1 MHDFA
6 QRLALAGLAI
16 AFSAA
21 CLTHAAQPAQAADAF
36 SNAPPGPIAAD
47 VSQPIVVQAEADA
60 QRDYALLPLLPPLT
74 SGPTK
79 TIHLIAEVKPW
90 TPAPDITVQAWTFNG
105 TVPGPTIHVRQGDT
119 LRVILTNHLPAP
131 TTIHWHGMNVPAA
144 MDGSPG
150 FSQAPVQPGQSFIYQ
165 FVVQQPGTYI
175 YHTHVDD
182 LNQLDRGLYGA
193 VIVEPRAPAT
203 GPKPDRDYL
212 MLISSWKVFSS
223 TENYFSIN
231 GKSYP
236 LGKPFLVK
244 RGQRIRVR
252 EIDISG
258 TEFHTMHLHGH
269 HFQIVAF
276 DGQPVAAGARQMM
289 DTVTLGPGE
298 TRDIEFLA
306 DAQPGTWMFHC
317 HVADHMM
324 NGDRGPGG
332 LVSAV
337 QYEGAPDRFNS
348 MAMEDQ
354 MAAAPQNGS
363 GASGPKMTQTET
375 LILGA
380 IAGLT
385 IFLGLPIATMR
396 GVSRRWIA
404 FLNAVAIG
412 VLFFLLFDILR
423 QAGEPVVEALGKMQQ
438 GAGAGPFAWL
448 ALVYLTGFGVGLVG
462 LVYFSRIVLAKQ
474 REAVAEGGILSP
486 MALATTIAL
495 GIGLHNFSEGLA
507 IGQSA
512 ATGAIE
518 LAVLLIIGF
527 GLHNMT
533 EGFGIAAPLVGAER
547 RIGVREIVF
556 LGLIGGG
563 PTFLGTVIGYHFVS
577 PTLSVLFLTLAAGAI
592 IYVISEMTKAGGRI
606 GYKEFATIGVFLG
619 FALGWSTDLILTAAG
634 A

>member
-1 MHDFA
+1 
-6 QRLALAGLAI
+6 
-16 AFSAA
+16 
-21 CLTHAAQPAQAADAF
+21 
-36 SNAPPGPIAAD
+36 
-47 VSQPIVVQAEADA
+47 
-60 QRDYALLPLLPPLT
+60 
-74 SGPTK
+74 
-79 TIHLIAEVKPW
+79 
-90 TPAPDITVQAWTFNG
+90 
-105 TVPGPTIHVRQGDT
+105 
-119 LRVILTNHLPAP
+119 
-131 TTIHWHGMNVPAA
+131 
-144 MDGSPG
+144 
-150 FSQAPVQPGQSFIYQ
+150 
-165 FVVQQPGTYI
+165 
-175 YHTHVDD
+175 
-182 LNQLDRGLYGA
+182 
-193 VIVEPRAPAT
+193 
-203 GPKPDRDYL
+203 
-212 MLISSWKVFSS
+212 
-223 TENYFSIN
+223 
-231 GKSYP
+231 
-236 LGKPFLVK
+236 
-244 RGQRIRVR
+244 
-252 EIDISG
+252 
-258 TEFHTMHLHGH
+258 
-269 HFQIVAF
+269 
-276 DGQPVAAGARQMM
+276 M

-298 TRDIEFLA
+298 TRDIEFVA

-438 GAGAGPFAWL
+438 GAVAGPFAWL

>member
-1 MHDFA
+1 M
-6 QRLALAGLAI
+6 
-16 AFSAA
+16 
-21 CLTHAAQPAQAADAF
+21 
-36 SNAPPGPIAAD
+36 AAD
-47 VSQPIVVQAEADA
+47 VSAAVVAKAEADA
-60 QRDYALLPLLPPLT
+60 QNDYALLPALPPLL
-74 SGPTK
+74 SGQIK
-79 TIHLIAEVKPW
+79 TINLIAEVKPW
-90 TPAPDITVQAWTFNG
+90 TPAPRVNVEAWTYNG

-119 LRVILTNHLPAP
+119 LRVVFTNHLPAP
-131 TTIHWHGMNVPAA
+131 TTVHWHGMNVPAA
-144 MDGSPG
+144 MDGTPG

-193 VIVEPRAPAT
+193 VIVEPRTPEP
-203 GPKPDRDYL
+203 GPKADRDYL
-212 MLISSWKVFSS
+212 MLLSSWKIFSTS
-223 TENYFSIN
+223 ENYFSIN

-236 LGKPFLVK
+236 LGKPFMVR
-244 RGQRIRVR
+244 RGQRIRIR

-258 TEFHTMHLHGH
+258 TEFHTMHTHGH
-269 HFQIVAF
+269 HFQVVAV
-276 DGQPVAAGARQMM
+276 DGQPVAPNARQMM
-289 DTVTLGPGE
+289 DTITLGPGE
-298 TRDIEFLA
+298 TRDIEFVA

-332 LVSAV
+332 LISAI
-337 QYEGAPDRFNS
+337 QYEGAPDRFVDMAAQDA
-348 MAMEDQ
+348 MAM
-354 MAAAPQNGS
+354 APANG
-363 GASGPKMTQTET
+363 GPSGPKMTQTET

-380 IAGLT
+380 IAGFT
-385 IFLGLPIATMR
+385 IFLGLPFATMKR
-396 GVSRRWIA
+396 VSRGWIA
-404 FLNAVAIG
+404 FLNAIAIG

-423 QAGEPVVEALGKMQQ
+423 QAGEPITDALGKWQQ
-438 GAGAGPFAWL
+438 GLGGAQFAWL
-448 ALVYLTGFGVGLVG
+448 VIVYVVGLGGGLLG
-462 LVYFSRIVLAKQ
+462 LVYVSRIVLAKQ
-474 REAVAEGGILSP
+474 RAAVAEGGMLSP

-533 EGFGIAAPLVGAER
+533 EGFGIAAPLVGPEVKVGA
-547 RIGVREIVF
+547 REILM

-563 PTFLGTVIGYHFVS
+563 PTFLGTVVGYHFVS

-592 IYVISEMTKAGGRI
+592 IYVIGEMTKAGGRI
-606 GYKEFATIGVFLG
+606 GYKELATAGIFLG
-619 FALGWSTDLILTAAG
+619 FLLGLGTDLILTAAG

>member
-1 MHDFA
+1 M
-6 QRLALAGLAI
+6 QQSIRRLAAASI
-16 AFSAA
+16 AVAA
-21 CLTHAAQPAQAADAF
+21 VALSGAAFAVQARADALEH
-36 SNAPPGPIAAD
+36 ALPGPVAAD
-47 VSQPIVVQAEADA
+47 VTPAAVAKAEADA
-60 QRDYALLPLLPPLT
+60 QRDYALLPSLPPLS
-74 SGPTK
+74 SGPIATL
-79 TIHLIAEVKPW
+79 HLVAEVKKW
-90 TPAPDITVQAWTFNG
+90 TPAPGTTVDAWTYNG

-119 LRVILTNHLPAP
+119 LRVIFTNHLPAP
-131 TTIHWHGMNVPAA
+131 TTIHWHGMDVPAA
-144 MDGSPG
+144 MDGTPG
-150 FSQAPVQPGQSFIYQ
+150 FSQPPVPPGQSFVYQ
-165 FVVQQPGTYI
+165 FVVRQPGTYI

-193 VIVEPRAPAT
+193 VVVEPATPA
-203 GPKPDRDYL
+203 GPPPDRDYL
-212 MLISSWKVFSS
+212 MLISSWKIYSS

-236 LGKPFLVK
+236 SGKPFEVV

-258 TEFHTMHLHGH
+258 TEFHTMHTHGH
-269 HFQIVAF
+269 HFQVVAY
-276 DGQPVAAGARQMM
+276 DGQPVAPAQRQMM
-289 DTVTLGPGE
+289 DTITLGPGE
-298 TRDIEFLA
+298 TRDIEFVA

-324 NGDRGPGG
+324 NDDHGPGG
-332 LVSAV
+332 LISAIH
-337 QYEGAPDRFNS
+337 YAGTPDRFAS
-348 MAMEDQ
+348 MAAMDM
-354 MAAAPQNGS
+354 MAAAGESAPT
-363 GASGPKMTQTET
+363 GPKMSQGAT
-375 LILGA
+375 LVLGA

-385 IFLGLPIATMR
+385 IFLGLPFAAMR

-404 FLNAVAIG
+404 FANAIAIG

-423 QAGEPVVEALGKMQQ
+423 QAGEPVVDALGKMQQ
-438 GAGAGPFAWL
+438 GLGAAPFAWL
-448 ALVYLTGFGVGLVG
+448 TFVYVAGLFAGLVG
-462 LVYFSRIVLAKQ
+462 LVYFSRFVLARQ
-474 REAVAEGGILSP
+474 RAAVAEGGMLSP

-512 ATGAIE
+512 ATGAIG

-533 EGFGIAAPLVGAER
+533 EGFGIAAPLVGSDAHV
-547 RIGVREIVF
+547 GWREILM

-563 PTFLGTVIGYHFVS
+563 PTFLGTVIGYRFVS

-592 IYVISEMTKAGGRI
+592 IYVIGEMTKAGGRV
-606 GYKEFATIGVFLG
+606 GHKELATVGVFLG
-619 FALGWSTDLILTAAG
+619 FILGLGTDLILTAAG

>member
-1 MHDFA
+1 MHVFA
-6 QRLALAGLAI
+6 RRLALAGIAI

-21 CLTHAAQPAQAADAF
+21 CLTHATQQARADDAF
-36 SNAPPGPIAAD
+36 TNAPAGPIAAD
-47 VSQPIVVQAEADA
+47 VSQPIVAQAEADA
-60 QRDYALLPLLPPLT
+60 QRDYSLLPLLPPLT
-74 SGPTK
+74 AGSTK

-90 TPAPDITVQAWTFNG
+90 TPAPSITVEAWTFNG

-150 FSQAPVQPGQSFIYQ
+150 FSQSPVPPGQSFIYQ

-193 VIVEPRAPAT
+193 VVVEPRTPAT

-236 LGKPFLVK
+236 LGKPFEVK

-298 TRDIEFLA
+298 TRDIEFIA

-337 QYEGAPDRFNS
+337 QYEGAPDRFAS

-385 IFLGLPIATMR
+385 IFLGLPFATMR
-396 GVSRRWIA
+396 NVSRRWIA

-423 QAGEPVVEALGKMQQ
+423 QAGEPIVEALGKMQQ

-448 ALVYLTGFGVGLVG
+448 AFVYLAGFGAR
-462 LVYFSRIVLAKQ
+462 SRRSRVFLADRAGKAARSGGRRRHLESDGAGDDHRARHRPAQLQ
-474 REAVAEGGILSP
+474 RRAGDR
-486 MALATTIAL
+486 
-495 GIGLHNFSEGLA
+495 A
-507 IGQSA
+507 IGRDRRDRARRA
-512 ATGAIE
+512 AHHR
-518 LAVLLIIGF
+518 LR
-527 GLHNMT
+527 
-533 EGFGIAAPLVGAER
+533 IA
-547 RIGVREIVF
+547 
-556 LGLIGGG
+556 
-563 PTFLGTVIGYHFVS
+563 
-577 PTLSVLFLTLAAGAI
+577 
-592 IYVISEMTKAGGRI
+592 
-606 GYKEFATIGVFLG
+606 
-619 FALGWSTDLILTAAG
+619 
-634 A
+634 